1 MDKLNQEQE
10 NELIKSY
17 FKDNTDLLLSIRSLF
32 FGLPVTESDKGLI
45 KQIFEDEKFR
55 VVFRKNFYSKFGD
68 TVGIEKIGDFWAG
81 LDINN
86 IIGSSSIEIE
96 QVIKSRQLALDMLE
110 KAMKLL
116 ENPEGDKVNLEFN
129 IDSLDEDPFAIKF
142 LARSKFM
149 ATIASGLNIVNIL
162 ANTKAKTQNEVLD
175 AMKKNSSK

>member
-17 FKDNTDLLLSIRSLF
+17 FQGNMDLLLAIRSLF
-32 FGLPVTESDKGLI
+32 FGLPVTDTDKGLI
-45 KQIFEDEKFR
+45 KQIFGDDKLK
-55 VVFRKNFYSKFGD
+55 VAFRKNFYSKFGD

-86 IIGSSSIEIE
+86 IIGSSPTEIE

-110 KAMKLL
+110 KAMELL
-116 ENPEGDKVNLEFN
+116 ENPDGDKVNLEFS

-149 ATIASGLNIVNIL
+149 NTVASGLNIVNIL
-162 ANTKAKTQNEVLD
+162 ANTKAKTQGEVLD
-175 AMKKNSSK
+175 ALKKNSSK